1 MTQLPR
7 EEAPGW
13 RQYVFRA
20 ILWFAVVG
28 SLAYAASQGAFDSL
42 ENAVS
47 LRLEPNRDTV
57 QLTGTVPAVIEIKV
71 TLKNNTENN
80 AALIA
85 PSACKVF
92 RWQVF
97 SRAGEMIQTRVSD
110 TKCPDVPVSAALAPG
125 EQLDEIYSIS
135 LNPSRYLPGQDY
147 QVRAWYW
154 GYESEFQFKT
164 E

>member
-1 MTQLPR
+1 VTSLPPA
-7 EEAPGW
+7 EAPNW

-20 ILWFAVVG
+20 ILWVAVVG

-47 LRLEPNRDTV
+47 LRLEPNRDAV
-57 QLTGTVPAVIEIKV
+57 QLVGSVPPVIEIKV
-71 TLKNNTENN
+71 TLQNNTPDP
-80 AALIA
+80 AALKA

-97 SRAGEMIQTRVSD
+97 SRSGEMVQTRVSD
-110 TKCPDVPVSAALAPG
+110 VQCPELAVSAGLQPG
-125 EQLDEIYSIS
+125 QKLEEFYSIT
-135 LNPSRYLPGQDY
+135 LVPSRYIAGQDY
-147 QVRAWYW
+147 QVRVWYW
-154 GYESEFQFKT
+154 GYESEFQFSA

>member
-1 MTQLPR
+1 MTSLPPA
-7 EEAPGW
+7 EAPHW

-20 ILWFAVVG
+20 ILWVAVVG
-28 SLAYAASQGAFDSL
+28 SLAYAASHGAFDSL

-47 LRLEPNRDTV
+47 LRLEPNRDAV
-57 QLTGTVPAVIEIKV
+57 QLAGSVPPVIEIKV
-71 TLKNNTENN
+71 TLKNNTPEA
-80 AALIA
+80 AALSA

-97 SRAGEMIQTRVSD
+97 SRSGEMVQTRVSD
-110 TKCPDVPVSAALAPG
+110 AQCPEMAVSAGLAPG
-125 EQLDEIYSIS
+125 EKLEEIYSIT
-135 LNPSRYLPGQDY
+135 LVPSRYRAGEDY

-154 GYESEFQFKT
+154 GYESEFQFRA